1 MAKKIV
7 QMKELVSKNPDVYD
21 DIVPTLA
28 QNAVSAVTQPITD
41 RSTNIATTQFVHNMR
56 KKIYTSADG
65 ISFSKDG
72 DTQSWLPIFATDE
85 LKVGDLI
92 EVEFNAFSGAS
103 GGNIHPEIQRVRV
116 LDFYDSIYYN
126 SNIPAGSVGFF
137 LNSYLSYDT
146 NNYELIMLISV
157 SGVYFKFAQINR
169 ALQYPPLKIYNI
181 YKIED

>member
-28 QNAVSAVTQPITD
+28 QNAVSAETQPITD
-41 RSTNIATTQFVHNMR
+41 SSTNIATTQFVHNMR

-65 ISFSKDG
+65 IPFSVDG
-72 DTQSWLPIFATDE
+72 NTQMWLPIVASDE

-92 EVEFNAFSGAS
+92 EVEFNAFTAAS

-116 LDFYDSIYYN
+116 LGYSGAIYHN
-126 SNIPAGSVGFF
+126 DIIPAGSVGFF

-146 NNYELIMLISV
+146 DNYELIMLISV
-157 SGVYFKFAQINR
+157 SGVYFKFTQINR